1 MSFIKNQNAIQGY
14 SYIDFGIDFG
24 RRMTA
29 EQVFAF
35 ANQLQETISK
45 EAKHGSYVQI
55 KSILLEHPEDGQ

>member
-1 MSFIKNQNAIQGY
+1 
-14 SYIDFGIDFG
+14 
-24 RRMTA
+24 MTV

-55 KSILLEHPEDGQ
+55 KSILLEHPEDDK